1 MRSLY
6 FFSFFFPFSKT
17 WSRKNEDISVPQKIR
32 RETKTCIPSL
42 GENSGSVTS
51 NGSSRPDFKNQQQ
64 LTQTATFS
72 NIKWWITTGPENPL
86 KKRSSAPKS
95 NTSPFGYGTTWHYSC
110 PPDKVLMCYTP
121 TSKKTYRFFFFHP
134 PPRLN
139 FPNLHILFGCAT
151 SKRTQK
157 EMKRGHKEAN
167 RSLSSVFKR
176 LSLPSA
182 SVKKYRR
189 WSNKKHVMKTKP
201 SCPFLAQQCQTPPIF
216 SSSFFSSLASWGL
229 NVGLL
234 SPPFFEPFDL
244 IDDHWFNCQRKS
256 CQGEIRNGRR
266 NSTGW

>member
-1 MRSLY
+1 MYSITWGKFRKRHVKRI
-6 FFSFFFPFSKT
+6 FP
-17 WSRKNEDISVPQKIR
+17 SRLQKPAATDPDR
-32 RETKTCIPSL
+32 NVLKYQMMDNHRTGKPS
-42 GENSGSVTS
+42 
-51 NGSSRPDFKNQQQ
+51 Q
-64 LTQTATFS
+64 
-72 NIKWWITTGPENPL
+72 
-86 KKRSSAPKS
+86 KRSSAPKS
-95 NTSPFGYGTTWHYSC
+95 NASPFGYGTTWHYSC